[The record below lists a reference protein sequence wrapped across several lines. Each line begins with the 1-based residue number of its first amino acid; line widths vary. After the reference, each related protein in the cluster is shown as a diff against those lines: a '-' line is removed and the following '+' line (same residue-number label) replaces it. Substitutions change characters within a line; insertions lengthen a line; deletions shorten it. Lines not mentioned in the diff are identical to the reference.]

1 MIKQLWK
8 SEEVLDFAAAVSY
21 AEGSIV
27 SKTLFDK
34 PAGSLTLFAI
44 AEGQGIAE
52 HKSPYDA
59 TVQVLEGVGEF
70 QVGTNIYKVKA
81 GEGLIMPAMVPH
93 AVLTGSAFK
102 MLLIMIRSKT
112 EETA

>member
-1 MIKQLWK
+1 MSNQLWK
-8 SEEVLDFAAAVSY
+8 TEEVISFADYVQL
-21 AEGSIV
+21 AEGAIV

-59 TVQVLEGVGEF
+59 TVQMIDGEASF
-70 QVGTNIYKVKA
+70 QVGKNIHFVKA
-81 GEGLIMPAMVPH
+81 GQGLIMPANVPH
-93 AVLTGSAFK
+93 AVLPGTGFK
-102 MLLIMIRSKT
+102 MLLIMIRSK
-112 EETA
+112 EN

>member
-1 MIKQLWK
+1 MNQLW
-8 SEEVLDFAAAVSY
+8 ETEQILNFATAVNY

-44 AEGQGIAE
+44 AGGQGISE

-59 TVQVLEGVGEF
+59 TVQVLEGEGEF
-70 QVGTNIYKVKA
+70 QVGSNVYKVKA
-81 GEGLIMPAMVPH
+81 GEGLIMPAMIPH
-93 AVLTGSAFK
+93 AVLPGAGFK
-102 MLLIMIRSKT
+102 MLLIMIRSKN
-112 EETA
+112 E

>member
-1 MIKQLWK
+1 MNQLWK
-8 SEEVLDFAAAVSY
+8 PEKVLSFAEAVTY

-44 AEGQGIAE
+44 AEGQGISE

-59 TVQVLEGVGEF
+59 TVQVLDGEGSF
-70 QVGTNIYKVKA
+70 QVGSNIYLVKA
-81 GEGLIMPAMVPH
+81 GEGLIMPAMIPH
-93 AVLTGSAFK
+93 AVLPGKGLK
-102 MLLIMIRSKT
+102 MLLIMIRSKS

>member
-1 MIKQLWK
+1 MTQVWK
-8 SEEVLDFAAAVSY
+8 TEEVLNFADSVTFAS
-21 AEGSIV
+21 GSIV

-59 TVQVLEGVGEF
+59 TVQVLDGEGEF
-70 QVGTNIYKVKA
+70 QVAANVYKVKA
-81 GEGLIMPAMVPH
+81 GEGLIMPANVPH
-93 AVLTGSAFK
+93 AVLPGQGFK
-102 MLLIMIRSKT
+102 MLLIMIRSKND
-112 EETA
+112 

>member
-1 MIKQLWK
+1 MSQLWK
-8 SEEVLDFAAAVSY
+8 TENVLNFADAVKFS
-21 AEGSIV
+21 EGSIV

-44 AEGQGIAE
+44 ADGQGISE

-59 TVQVLEGVGEF
+59 TVQVLEGEGKF
-70 QVGTNIYKVKA
+70 QVGTNTYSVKA
-81 GEGLIMPAMVPH
+81 GEGLIMPAMIPH
-93 AVLTGSAFK
+93 AVLPGNGFK

>member
-1 MIKQLWK
+1 MTQVWK
-8 SEEVLDFAAAVSY
+8 TEEVLNFADSVTFAS
-21 AEGSIV
+21 GSIV

-59 TVQVLEGVGEF
+59 TVQVLDGEGEF
-70 QVGTNIYKVKA
+70 QVAANVYKVKT
-81 GEGLIMPAMVPH
+81 GEGLIMPANVPH
-93 AVLTGSAFK
+93 AVLPGQGFK
-102 MLLIMIRSKT
+102 MLLIMIRSKN
-112 EETA
+112 E